1 VQFTISRRSKQ
12 ERSTP
17 SSFLTHLLVIK
28 IKTQASQHA
37 EDLILI
43 TDVYLMVV
51 TAAS

>member
-1 VQFTISRRSKQ
+1 MQQRSI
-12 ERSTP
+12 P
-17 SSFLTHLLVIK
+17 SSFLTHLLVIE
-28 IKTQASQHA
+28 IKMQASQHV